1 MFSIKPGKGRVF
13 VELIPVSERQTSGG
27 IWLPDKHAEQS
38 RIGTVL
44 GYSPDNSGK
53 RMWWYICSAIHKI
66 LPALFKFCE
75 PLFKPGDKV
84 FINFFSG
91 TGVDYPDSGYHYDTH
106 RFLAETEIL
115 GLIE

>member
-44 GYSPDNSGK
+44 AVADDVPSIK
-53 RMWWYICSAIHKI
+53 V
-66 LPALFKFCE
+66 
-75 PLFKPGDKV
+75 GDKV